1 MLRVAE
7 HGISLEETR
16 KLNAVVLVCADV
28 CTLCAKKSVE
38 MLCFS
43 ENGRRCKCSR
53 SGSLVSKSSSV
64 VSNLVSKSV
73 YKAPFKVTFSKGL

>member
-28 CTLCAKKSVE
+28 CTLCAKKVLKCCVFQRTDDDASVHDQV
-38 MLCFS
+38 LW
-43 ENGRRCKCSR
+43 
-53 SGSLVSKSSSV
+53 
-64 VSNLVSKSV
+64 
-73 YKAPFKVTFSKGL
+73 